1 MASTRLELWRAYDP
15 DLDFTQEPDF
25 DPLAGEGASFASGRW
40 HTKAPGKRIVY
51 ASEHAALAYLEML
64 ARAEGAL
71 ERLAFVRFEVVTPG
85 VHRPPAAVLQRVRD
99 RKATRAFGDG
109 WYANHPLPVLE
120 VPSVILPPGRN
131 YLIRVASVEINLL
144 ERFTLPVDERIRKK
158 LER

>member
-64 ARAEGAL
+64 ARAEGVL
-71 ERLAFVRFEVVTPG
+71 RRLAFVRFEVVTPG
-85 VHRPPAAVLQRVRD
+85 VHRPPGAVLRQVHN
-99 RKATRAFGDG
+99 RKVTRAFGND
-109 WYANHPLPVLE
+109 WYASHPLPVLE

-131 YLIRVASVEINLL
+131 YLIRVADVEIKPL
-144 ERFTLPVDERIRKK
+144 ERFTLVVDERIREK
-158 LER
+158 LDL